1 MIKTVIRF
9 WNSRTYVANL
19 IIIYKYNTPNI
30 IPIYSENVFLH
41 YFSNWIQ
48 FWYSQNHIS
57 SISWKTYSGEMFRCQ
72 NENISRT
79 SRKIH
84 VDIINLYSSESP
96 CNSNT
101 WLYYS
106 ERHSDEHISRKSK
119 KTVSFARSSW
129 KLYLRLYSYSIIY
142 VEFDSNTPRIISHR
156 FHEKI
161 MLGWKIH
168 VNTKILHELLIKFT

>member
-1 MIKTVIRF
+1 MGAKHSPKILH
-9 WNSRTYVANL
+9 VANL

-156 FHEKI
+156 FHEKNHARV
-161 MLGWKIH
+161 KIH
-168 VNTKILHELLIKFT
+168 VNTQKYFTIFL